1 MTDQVEP
8 ESPNEPSVTGDTG
21 PSRGGRRLGPVK
33 QFDYLSSDWPLAGT
47 YRAIMAVFVANR
59 ATFGIPI
66 PTEEAWARLCAS
78 EFAFACRDAGELD
91 GLLERLEQRGNL
103 RRSQD
108 MQLVRTISELRAK
121 RNLWQVTDE
130 GWRAERAARE
140 VEAVLRETGALRAD
154 ALAALRRA
162 LDELTDYA
170 AAAAVDADAPGLLAI
185 LFGDLAN
192 RTEQLA
198 DNASTFIA
206 TLDEHLMRP
215 EITVTLFLTLRDAIV
230 DYVED
235 FLVDLRTSNPVI
247 ESQIRSLEET
257 PALARLIGL
266 AAGYQP
272 RPTFDGSDWRTAEE
286 ARIRDGWATV
296 RHWFVDS
303 DEDQAVARY
312 LGRRA
317 SGAIADL
324 VRILGRLNEG
334 RHRTASTTQDFVTL
348 ARWFDATPDDNPG
361 AAHRIWHAAFGL
373 GAPRHLRDAHPDEAE
388 LRGNPPWSDVSPIR
402 LPPRLRQAGDLVAV
416 GRTAYIADNRSDL
429 AWIEER
435 EACAAAERSA
445 AVARFLDQGPF
456 RISELPVLR
465 EAEFRLILDCLDV
478 ALGSA
483 SEPAGAPIARSLDGR
498 FLVAVEIPPAGGPA
512 ADLAGPH
519 GTLRGDD
526 YRIELASAAARSEAS
541 A

>member
-8 ESPNEPSVTGDTG
+8 ESPNELSVTGDTG
-21 PSRGGRRLGPVK
+21 PSRAGRRLGSVK

-59 ATFGIPI
+59 GTFGIPI
-66 PTEEAWARLCAS
+66 PTGEVWARLGAS
-78 EFAFACRDAGELD
+78 EYAFDLADAAALE

-108 MQLVRTISELRAK
+108 TQLVRTISELRAK

-154 ALAALRRA
+154 ALAALRKA
-162 LDELTDYA
+162 LDELAGFA
-170 AAAAVDADAPGLLAI
+170 AAADLDADAPGLLAI
-185 LFGDLAN
+185 LFGDLAS

-198 DNASTFIA
+198 DNASTFVA

-230 DYVED
+230 DYVDD
-235 FLVDLRTSNPVI
+235 FLVDLRTSNPII
-247 ESQIRSLEET
+247 EAEIRILEET
-257 PALARLIGL
+257 PALDRLIGL

-272 RPTFDGSDWRTAEE
+272 RPTFDGSDWRSAEE
-286 ARIRDGWATV
+286 ARIREGWATV
-296 RHWFVDS
+296 CRWFVDS
-303 DEDQAVARY
+303 DGDQAVARY

-317 SGAIADL
+317 AGAIADL

-348 ARWFDATPDDNPG
+348 ARWFEATPDDDPG
-361 AAHRIWHAAFGL
+361 AAHRVWHGAFGL

-388 LRGNPPWSDVSPIR
+388 LQGNPRWTDVAPIR
-402 LPPRLRQAGDLVAV
+402 LPPRLREAGDLVSV
-416 GRTAYIADNRSDL
+416 GRTAYIADNRADL
-429 AWIEER
+429 AWIMEREER
-435 EACAAAERSA
+435 EAAERVA
-445 AVARFLDQGPF
+445 AVARFLDRGPF
-456 RISELPVLR
+456 RISDLPALG

-483 SEPAGAPIARSLDGR
+483 PGPSGDPIARSLDGR
-498 FLVAVEIPPAGGPA
+498 FFVAVEIPPACETS
-512 ADLAGPH
+512 ADLVGPH

-526 YRIELASAAARSEAS
+526 YRIELASLTARGEAS